1 MDSHG
6 NVGTRGG
13 ERAPPSLPRYS
24 SPMRTLVTGGA
35 GFIGSHLCE
44 RLLDRGEE
52 VICLD
57 NFFTGRRSNVEALL
71 GRPGFEIIRHDVI
84 EPILLE
90 VDRIFHLAC
99 PASPVHYQYNPVK
112 TVKTNVMG
120 TINMLGLAKRVR
132 ARLLHASTSEV
143 YGDPEVHPQPETY
156 WGNVNP
162 IGPRSC
168 YDEGKRVAET
178 LCFDYHRQ
186 NDVDIRVVR
195 IFNTY
200 GPRMLRDDGRV
211 VSNFVVS
218 ALNGDDITV
227 YGDGSQTRSF
237 CYVDDLVAGLIAM
250 MDQGTEIGP
259 VNLGNPEEFTILQLA
274 ELILELTGSSSQI
287 VHRALPQDDPTRRR
301 PEIGKAK
308 RLLDWEP
315 SIPAR
320 DGLSRT
326 IAYFEETLRVS
337 D

>member
-1 MDSHG
+1 
-6 NVGTRGG
+6 
-13 ERAPPSLPRYS
+13 
-24 SPMRTLVTGGA
+24 MRILVTGGA

-44 RLLDRGEE
+44 RLLAEGHE

-57 NFFTGRRSNVEALL
+57 NFFTGRRRNVEGLL
-71 GRPGFEIIRHDVI
+71 GQAGFEIIRHDVI

-90 VDRIFHLAC
+90 IDRIFHLAC

-200 GPRMLRDDGRV
+200 GPRMLADDGRV

-218 ALNGDDITV
+218 ALRGEDITV
-227 YGDGSQTRSF
+227 YGEGSQTRSF
-237 CYVDDLVAGLIAM
+237 CYVDDLVSGLVAM
-250 MDQGTEIGP
+250 MAQDSEVGP

-274 ELILELTGSSSQI
+274 QLVIELTGSSSRI
-287 VHRALPQDDPTRRR
+287 VYAELPQDDPRRRR
-301 PEIGKAK
+301 PDISKA
-308 RLLDWEP
+308 RSLLDWSP
-315 SIPAR
+315 GIPAR
-320 DGLSRT
+320 DGLLRT
-326 IAYFEETLRVS
+326 IAYFEQSLRDETRRS
-337 D
+337 

>member
-1 MDSHG
+1 
-6 NVGTRGG
+6 
-13 ERAPPSLPRYS
+13 
-24 SPMRTLVTGGA
+24 MRTLVTGGA

-44 RLLDRGEE
+44 RLLDRGDE

-71 GRPGFEIIRHDVI
+71 GQPGFEIIRHDVI